1 VKKLVSVALLLVFL
15 FSVGGYYLVFMGLRY
30 SIYADLS
37 QRIDVHDFEPGETL
51 EFKIPLTLPYP
62 IYHDDYVRN
71 HGEFE
76 YNGEYYIL
84 AGQKLVN
91 DTLYIKSVRN
101 DKRKQLT
108 ETFKEFAQAASAS
121 GENDNRILL
130 VKIIKDFKGTEE
142 LAHIHQPGWQCTFT
156 FMKPSNTQLTG
167 YTRPHFHPPDFLL

>member
-1 VKKLVSVALLLVFL
+1 MKKLVSVALLLVFL

-30 SIYADLS
+30 SIYTDLS
-37 QRIDVHDFEPGETL
+37 QRIDVHDFDPGETL

-76 YNGEYYIL
+76 YDGEYYIL

-108 ETFKEFAQAASAS
+108 ETFKNLRKQPPLP
-121 GENDNRILL
+121 GKMI
-130 VKIIKDFKGTEE
+130 TEYC
-142 LAHIHQPGWQCTFT
+142 W
-156 FMKPSNTQLTG
+156 
-167 YTRPHFHPPDFLL
+167 